1 MHKALQP
8 GFSHDVVP
16 RDPSSSIVSGENMI
30 TILGISG
37 SPVKDSNTAL
47 FLREALREVENESA
61 LFGTGTG
68 RLQAG
73 VVLDLPALR

>member
-1 MHKALQP
+1 
-8 GFSHDVVP
+8 
-16 RDPSSSIVSGENMI
+16 MI